1 MTEAK
6 APKLSSK
13 ELSELKR
20 AIGFFGRKLD
30 NVVKKLEEAFGLDLN
45 GDGKTGK
52 ASIMLVVGIAILSFV
67 LAVSAA
73 DVWKVGKTGAEV
85 TINDSGDLSIDGSFT
100 SAGAIITESTSQ
112 TVTNGQ
118 VVILTAGRNVI
129 TPSGM
134 ASAQTNIVT
143 LASATD
149 GYDYV
154 IVIASGATN
163 LLGIADSGT
172 ANLSAAFNGDATSTL
187 TIQGLSTTFVEVSR
201 SVN

>member
-1 MTEAK
+1 MTVAK

-13 ELSELKR
+13 ELSELKS

-30 NVVKKLEEAFGLDLN
+30 NVVKKLEETFGLDLN

-52 ASIMLVVGIAILSFV
+52 ASIILVAGIAVLSFV

-143 LASATD
+143 LANATD